1 LKESAMFNAATIA
14 RAGRA
19 GLACLVGSVLV
30 ILSALV
36 AEAFYGPRT
45 TIGANYQQTSNT
57 MSTDG
62 INEGVCVGVSVC
74 YILLQVPPQQ
84 KALIVQHVSCII
96 IVTAGE
102 ISNGLLRTRKGQTF
116 PLRHTRLVPVL
127 TTGTTWVVNSPVKH
141 LGESGERPVVS
152 FPSSAAATWTIE
164 CSISGTLQQ
173 P

>member
-1 LKESAMFNAATIA
+1 MFNAAIME

-19 GLACLVGSVLV
+19 GLACLAGSVLV
-30 ILSALV
+30 ILSAVV

-57 MSTDG
+57 TSLDG
-62 INEGVCVGVSVC
+62 INEGDCVGVSVC

-84 KALIVQHVSCII
+84 KALIVQHVSCIV
-96 IVTAGE
+96 IVSAGE

-127 TTGTTWVVNSPVKH
+127 TTGSTWVVNSPVKH

-152 FPSSAAATWTIE
+152 FANSAAAHWSVE
-164 CSISGTLQQ
+164 CSISGTLTQ